1 MAERIAIVSSPRSGN
16 TWLRSILRDGLGLP
30 EIAVHNYRDV
40 PSLPPKCVFQLHWYR
55 EANFQRFLADNSFRV
70 ITLARH
76 PLDVL
81 VSVLHFVRHE
91 PQTSQWLEGNCA
103 IPSALAGK
111 SAASSEFLE
120 YATSFGAE
128 NLLSV
133 SYQWWHEPSA
143 IKLRYEDLLADTA
156 GELSR
161 LAEQLGEDEQA
172 IVNAV
177 SGNGFELF
185 QALPNRHGWQG
196 RAGLWRKLV
205 PFDMAEQIRRRHA
218 RLFDILG
225 YGLDRTTLTSDEA
238 ERHWQALLR

>member
-16 TWLRSILRDGLGLP
+16 TWLRCVLRDAFSLP
-30 EIAVHNYRDV
+30 EVAVHNYMDART
-40 PSLPPKCVFQLHWYR
+40 LPQQCVLQVHWYR
-55 EANFQRFLADNSFRV
+55 EPNFQRFLADNSFRI

-81 VSVLHFVRHE
+81 VSVLHFIRHE
-91 PQTSQWLEGNCA
+91 PETSQWLAGNGA
-103 IPSALAGK
+103 IPPELAGK

-161 LAEQLGEDEQA
+161 LAEQLGEDKQS
-172 IVNAV
+172 IVNAA
-177 SGNGFELF
+177 SGNGFEVF

-205 PFDMAEQIRRRHA
+205 PFDMAEQICHRHA
-218 RLFDILG
+218 RIFDSLG